1 MSLRSWMF
9 VFAFAFIFC
18 ISLLVMAPASLL
30 GAQLEGFSGGRLSM
44 ANTRGTLWHGS
55 GILLFQHET
64 RFITLGDYAW
74 QLSPSALFTHGLA
87 FEVRHGEQGSAMQ
100 LAFAP
105 MQQKL
110 ELTHWHTTLPAQ
122 ILAVLAPQLRPY
134 QLSGEIGLTTDSF
147 AFSPSG
153 AQGKANLDWMQ
164 AGSGLS
170 HVYPLGSYQIM
181 LEGAGNKT
189 TVQLVTVSGELQL
202 AGSGQIELDKGLDFK
217 GTAQAASGEQQ
228 EALTELLHHVGPETS
243 PGVFALGLIAH

>member
-1 MSLRSWMF
+1 MSLRGWISWL
-9 VFAFAFIFC
+9 VFTGLFC

-30 GAQLEGFSGGRLSM
+30 GAQLESFSGGRLSL
-44 ANTRGTLWHGS
+44 ANTRGTLWNGS

-74 QLSPSALFTHGLA
+74 QLRPAELFTHGLA
-87 FEVRHGEQGSAMQ
+87 FAVRHGEQASPMQ

-105 MQQKL
+105 MQQKV
-110 ELTHWHTTLPAQ
+110 ELSNWHTTLPAQ

-153 AQGKANLDWMQ
+153 VEGKAKLDWMQ

-170 HVYPLGSYQIM
+170 QVYPLGNYQIT
-181 LEGAGNKT
+181 LEGMGKKT
-189 TVQLVTVSGELQL
+189 TVQLATVSGELQL

-217 GTAQAASGEQQ
+217 GTAQAAAGEQQ

-243 PGVFALGLIAH
+243 PGVFALGLVAH